1 MKKEHA
7 AISVPKNLPVDG
19 TIKVDGVPF
28 DLDEAYDALKIDTTH
43 VIDQLTSQAS
53 LYSYWSILSEEADVI
68 LLTEKKRLD
77 RVEAEVDD
85 RLRQEARECDE
96 KVTEAV
102 IQRRILR
109 EEDYADA
116 LENMIDARRNAGYLG
131 VIKRALEQRLSALI
145 AVNNRDRAEMAATG
159 REG

>member
-1 MKKEHA
+1 M
-7 AISVPKNLPVDG
+7 
-19 TIKVDGVPF
+19 PF
-28 DLDEAYDALKIDTTH
+28 DLDEAYDALKIDPTH
-43 VIDQLTSQAS
+43 VIDQLTSQAA

-68 LLTEKKRLD
+68 LLTEKRRLD
-77 RVEAEVDD
+77 RVEAEVDE
-85 RLRQEARECDE
+85 RMRQEARDVDE

-109 EEDYADA
+109 EEDYTEA
-116 LENMIDARRNAGYLG
+116 LEDMINARRNAGYLG

>member
-1 MKKEHA
+1 M
-7 AISVPKNLPVDG
+7 PNNLPIDG

-28 DLDEAYDALKIDTTH
+28 DLDEAYEALKIDPTH
-43 VIDQLTSQAS
+43 VIDQLTGQAA
-53 LYSYWSILSEEADVI
+53 LYAYWSILSEEADVI

-77 RVEAEVDD
+77 RVEAEVDE
-85 RLRQEARECDE
+85 RMRQEARDAEE

-102 IQRRILR
+102 IQRRIIR
-109 EEDYADA
+109 EDDYEEA
-116 LENMIDARRNAGYLG
+116 LEDMIDARRNAGYLG

-145 AVNNRDRAEMAATG
+145 AVNNRDRSEMAATT

>member
-1 MKKEHA
+1 M
-7 AISVPKNLPVDG
+7 SVPKNLPVDG

-28 DLDEAYDALKIDTTH
+28 DLDEAYDALKIDPTH
-43 VIDQLTSQAS
+43 VIDQLTSQAA

-68 LLTEKKRLD
+68 LLTEKRRLD
-77 RVEAEVDD
+77 RMEAEVDD
-85 RLRQEARECDE
+85 RLREEAREASE

-116 LENMIDARRNAGYLG
+116 LENMINARRNAGYLG

>member
-1 MKKEHA
+1 M
-7 AISVPKNLPVDG
+7 SVPKNLPVDG

-28 DLDEAYDALKIDTTH
+28 DLDEAYDALKIDPTH
-43 VIDQLTSQAS
+43 VIDQLTTQAA

-68 LLTEKKRLD
+68 LLTEKRRLD
-77 RVEAEVDD
+77 RVEAEVDE
-85 RLRQEARECDE
+85 RMRQEARDVDE

-102 IQRRILR
+102 IQRRIIR
-109 EEDYADA
+109 EDDYAEA
-116 LENMIDARRNAGYLG
+116 LENMINARRNAGYLG

-145 AVNNRDRAEMAATG
+145 AVNNRDRSEMAATT